1 MKLQWTMSHSQS
13 LTWPFLSISA
23 DHNVGSPRS
32 LYLKIC
38 QDVYHIVNDFHVCYW
53 LLSYDSFKIS
63 AILAISLKHNNPDII
78 EKVNLDAQLGKSDHF
93 IMEMILQNV
102 LLTENKK
109 PFYYNLLFWI
119 IIKRIM
125 NKWNYCLI
133 RIPLK
138 KLRIVQMSV
147 INTTCC

>member
-1 MKLQWTMSHSQS
+1 M
-13 LTWPFLSISA
+13 
-23 DHNVGSPRS
+23 GSPRS

-38 QDVYHIVNDFHVCYW
+38 QDVYHIVNDFHVCNW

-109 PFYYNLLFWI
+109 PFYYNFNQNSVEKIDDCADVSDQYDMLLDLPYEPAD
-119 IIKRIM
+119 
-125 NKWNYCLI
+125 N
-133 RIPLK
+133 
-138 KLRIVQMSV
+138 
-147 INTTCC
+147 